1 MMMNNI
7 NILTAIIDYIPQS
20 KLKKVT
26 AYDICEWCV
35 FLNGFPIES
44 FSDVYTYLD
53 SKLNLIDE

>member
-1 MMMNNI
+1 MMNNI

-35 FLNGFPIES
+35 FLTTVGVETL
-44 FSDVYTYLD
+44 SDIYTYLD
-53 SKLNLIDE
+53 VKLKLIDE

>member
-1 MMMNNI
+1 M
-7 NILTAIIDYIPQS
+7 NILTVIIDYIPED

-53 SKLNLIDE
+53 AKLNLIDE